1 MTTIETTG
9 DEVLREVKITPEEAA
24 LLPTGNE
31 VLDGFVAALKET
43 EMPIDILYA
52 IVARAGHHTRAFVL
66 ARITEEEQKVLHGLG
81 DRLANS
87 VPGGIADNS
96 EDQ

>member
-9 DEVLREVKITPEEAA
+9 DEILREVKITPEEAA

-31 VLDGFVAALKET
+31 VLDGFIAALKET
-43 EMPIDILYA
+43 GMPADILYV
-52 IVARAGHHTRAFVL
+52 IVARAGQHARTFIL
-66 ARITEEEQKVLHGLG
+66 ARTTEEEQKVLLGLG
-81 DRLANS
+81 ERLAKS
-87 VPGGIADNS
+87 VPDDIADNS

>member
-9 DEVLREVKITPEEAA
+9 DEILREVKITPEEAA

-31 VLDGFVAALKET
+31 VLDSFIAALKET
-43 EMPIDILYA
+43 GVPDDIVYA
-52 IVARAGHHTRAFVL
+52 IVDRAGQHARTFIL
-66 ARITEEEQKVLHGLG
+66 ARTTEEEQKVLYGLSE
-81 DRLANS
+81 RLANS
-87 VPGGIADNS
+87 VPDNIADNS